1 MMNPWI
7 IEIEIEGESR
17 VLEKLEPLL
26 RSSPRMLL
34 QRGERYYEL
43 RSSEFDSEADPNTVR
58 AIAKRLIRLISA
70 SCRLEFGLQGR
81 ILIRGIKRLE
91 KEKPPTQ
98 FLFVDAPIPR
108 PWGENLAPVRKDGI
122 DSSLGFLELAIELI
136 SSGDSEDIEKVIGMW
151 DRDVSF
157 RDLTPIL
164 EIIKKDVGGIKGIA
178 ERKWASKAD
187 VENIFHTAQSPAI
200 LGDEARHGIQKG
212 IPPSKP
218 IGLEEAREVTAKII
232 RRWLAEKSAA
242 KGWAASS
249 GALRGKAEA

>member
-1 MMNPWI
+1 V

-81 ILIRGIKRLE
+81 ILIR
-91 KEKPPTQ
+91 
-98 FLFVDAPIPR
+98 
-108 PWGENLAPVRKDGI
+108 
-122 DSSLGFLELAIELI
+122 
-136 SSGDSEDIEKVIGMW
+136 
-151 DRDVSF
+151 
-157 RDLTPIL
+157 
-164 EIIKKDVGGIKGIA
+164 GIKGIA